1 MKQRNRTILL
11 AVMAFLAVSIT
22 FYRLENWV
30 QHEAS
35 FLLDLLMLPWLLI
48 CAVMIVVHIVQGSRT
63 KEWLWMILGVLF
75 GVVCMWGINAYMYI
89 PDCLE
94 CDHATADALGWMA
107 PWFYPQ

>member
-11 AVMAFLAVSIT
+11 AVMAFFAVSIT
-22 FYRLENWV
+22 FYRLENWT

-35 FLLDLLMLPWLLI
+35 FLLYLSMPVLFLI
-48 CAVMIVVHIVQGSRT
+48 CAVMIGVHIVQGCRT

-75 GVVCMWGINAYMYI
+75 GIVCMWGINAYMNI

-94 CDHATADALGWMA
+94 CDHVTAEALGWMA